1 MALIT
6 RVEAQARVHPPFPH
20 CGGHGVPHPL
30 KCFKPQFD
38 LPRSIA
44 LSALSFVAWDVC
56 ITFGDEVELI
66 WRTPWNHLKTVYIL
80 IRAVLMVSQT
90 MSTYLALTV
99 LPPNCLLLMTAQILT
114 TIVLMLL
121 YQGLMTIRVC
131 SIYRHNA
138 LVINGV
144 RILFVLEVAA
154 VVAVFVSSR
163 PLTHSNGHCTGPST
177 VRSPAQRFLFALPPL
192 IHDST
197 LFLLTWIKFQTSLR
211 HGWGRVPAVKK
222 FVQDGIWAY
231 ALPSAVL
238 LINMGV
244 NVSKDGYYATLVSP
258 WISAV
263 NGFSGYRL
271 VLNLMKMLHED
282 TGSSLELDS
291 QIDRDSQ
298 YPPSDRRMRTPS
310 QASV

>member
-6 RVEAQARVHPPFPH
+6 RVEAQARVHPPSLH
-20 CGGHGVPHPL
+20 CGSHGVPHPL

-90 MSTYLALTV
+90 PSPDDDSLDVALSRTYDH
-99 LPPNCLLLMTAQILT
+99 P
-114 TIVLMLL
+114 
-121 YQGLMTIRVC
+121 
-131 SIYRHNA
+131 RHNA
-138 LVINGV
+138 LVLNGV

-154 VVAVFVSSR
+154 VVGLFVYSR
-163 PLTHSNGHCTGPST
+163 PLTHSNSHCKGPST
-177 VRSPAQRFLFALPPL
+177 ARSPSQRFLFALPPL

-282 TGSSLELDS
+282 TVSSLELDS

-298 YPPSDRRMRTPS
+298 YTYPPSDRRARTPS
-310 QASV
+310 PASV